1 MFKWYPPNETA
12 VNVFFDV
19 ESDLIVKKPMVFI
32 IENPQLMF
40 FKWYFPN
47 ETAELRGLLIQGWH
61 HFWCWKSMVCITIIL
76 IELLNIHDDDDDD
89 DDDGWWFMMIY
100 DDLWWF
106 MMIYDDLCFHESQ
119 PLG

>member
-1 MFKWYPPNETA
+1 MCFNGRGFPGFPGFSSNSHNQCLNMFKWYPPNETA

-47 ETAELRGLLIQGWH
+47 ETAELRGLLIQG
-61 HFWCWKSMVCITIIL
+61 
-76 IELLNIHDDDDDD
+76 
-89 DDDGWWFMMIY
+89 
-100 DDLWWF
+100 
-106 MMIYDDLCFHESQ
+106 
-119 PLG
+119 